1 MKTLYVIIACV
12 VVAGLVGSG
21 LWFGVVTPTQKKLAV
36 VKNESALCDSLA
48 TVNDS
53 INAELQA
60 KVTKAQDNAGYWED
74 RNDEKIAELDTIR
87 PKALIA
93 DSLAAVVATLQA
105 ENAALAAAKAKPAS
119 KSTTTT
125 ATATVAKAT
134 KGNPAI
140 DHVTKTFTYVASDSA
155 LIAKLCPKGFAL
167 VKKPR

>member
-105 ENAALAAAKAKPAS
+105 ENAALAAAKQNRPVNQLRPLPPPRLPKPQ
-119 KSTTTT
+119 KVILQSTMSQRRSHMWRRTRPLLPSC
-125 ATATVAKAT
+125 VRK
-134 KGNPAI
+134 
-140 DHVTKTFTYVASDSA
+140 DS
-155 LIAKLCPKGFAL
+155 LW
-167 VKKPR
+167 